1 MVEIAS
7 RPHQLER
14 ERERERNRRFAAEK
28 NDGSSNHNQKINY
41 VMVQSRHSKVQSIWD
56 ETETDLNAIP
66 KTMLIDL

>member
-41 VMVQSRHSKVQSIWD
+41 VMVQSRHSKVQSI
-56 ETETDLNAIP
+56 
-66 KTMLIDL
+66 